1 MNSLLYNALVA
12 KYESDKAQAL
22 ATLEIYF
29 KNSVG
34 IGEHPQQVEEMDE
47 MVDLLAA
54 AEDKLAA
61 LKDNFNSA
69 GEYKN

>member
-34 IGEHPQQVEEMDE
+34 IGEHPQQVEEMDA
-47 MVDLLAA
+47 MVDLLAT

-61 LKDNFNSA
+61 LKDNFNAA
-69 GEYKN
+69 GEYKY

>member
-34 IGEHPQQVEEMDE
+34 IGEHPQQVEEMDA
-47 MVDLLAA
+47 MVDLLAT

-61 LKDNFNSA
+61 LKDNFNGS
-69 GEYKN
+69 GEYKY

>member
-1 MNSLLYNALVA
+1 MNNLLYNALVA

-34 IGEHPQQVEEMDE
+34 IGRTSTT
-47 MVDLLAA
+47 
-54 AEDKLAA
+54 
-61 LKDNFNSA
+61 N
-69 GEYKN
+69 

>member
-12 KYESDKAQAL
+12 KYESDKATAL

-61 LKDNFNSA
+61 LKDNFNAA

>member
-22 ATLEIYF
+22 DTLEIYF

-34 IGEHPQQVEEMDE
+34 IGEHPQQVEEMDN
-47 MVDLLAA
+47 MVELLAS
-54 AEDKLAA
+54 AEDKLTA
-61 LKDNFNSA
+61 LKDNFNGS
-69 GEYKN
+69 GEYKY

>member
-29 KNSVG
+29 KSSVG
-34 IGEHPQQVEEMDE
+34 IGEHPQQVEEMDK
-47 MVDLLAA
+47 MVELLAT
-54 AEDKLAA
+54 AEDKLSA
-61 LKDNFNSA
+61 LKNNFTGQ
-69 GEYKN
+69 GEYKY

>member
-12 KYESDKAQAL
+12 KYESDKATAL

-54 AEDKLAA
+54 AEDKIAA

>member
-12 KYESDKAQAL
+12 KYKSDKATAL

>member
-12 KYESDKAQAL
+12 KYESDKATAL

-61 LKDNFNSA
+61 LKDNFNST

>member
-12 KYESDKAQAL
+12 KYESDKATAL

-61 LKDNFNSA
+61 LKDNFNAA
-69 GEYKN
+69 GEYKY

>member
-1 MNSLLYNALVA
+1 MNNLLYNALVA
-12 KYESDKAQAL
+12 KYESDKATAL

>member
-1 MNSLLYNALVA
+1 MNNLLYNALVA

-34 IGEHPQQVEEMDE
+34 IGEHPQQIEEMDK
-47 MVDLLAA
+47 MVDLLAS
-54 AEDKLAA
+54 AEDKLTA
-61 LKDNFNSA
+61 LKDNFNGM
-69 GEYKN
+69 GEYRY

>member
-12 KYESDKAQAL
+12 KYESDKATAL

-61 LKDNFNSA
+61 LKDNFNTA

>member
-12 KYESDKAQAL
+12 KYESDKATAL

>member
-1 MNSLLYNALVA
+1 MNSLLYNALVV
-12 KYESDKAQAL
+12 KYESDKATAL

-47 MVDLLAA
+47 MVDLLVA

>member
-12 KYESDKAQAL
+12 KYESDKATAL

-61 LKDNFNSA
+61 LKDNFNSD

>member
-12 KYESDKAQAL
+12 KYESDKCQAL

-34 IGEHPQQVEEMDE
+34 IGEHPQQIEEMDK
-47 MVDLLAA
+47 MIDLLAS

-61 LKDNFNSA
+61 LKDNFTGM
-69 GEYKN
+69 GEYKY